1 MVPKRRF
8 ELLHIAALEPE
19 TSVSTNSTT
28 SAVYIATFSYVV
40 SLMTTPYDISELSE
54 YAGCTLRNFS
64 AAS

>member
-28 SAVYIATFSYVV
+28 SAVLSILDYVV
-40 SLMTTPYDISELSE
+40 SLMTTPYDNSELKES
-54 YAGCTLRNFS
+54 AG
-64 AAS
+64 